1 MIVQSY
7 LSRVMNIKKKNIEY
21 LTEKFPKLGREKVHL
36 RTASIEWPVSN
47 KARVCE
53 VMVNYKC
60 NYKCSFCYNPP
71 NFSDYKGKEP
81 SFESVCESL
90 YKGRKMGCWLATL
103 IGGEPTLRKDI
114 GKIAS
119 FARKIGYPCIKV
131 CSNGSMM
138 AQKDYVRYLA
148 DSGVNMFD
156 VSLHGATA
164 SIHDKLV
171 GTKGAFK
178 KAVKAM
184 ENIKAVGKELGTNQV
199 INKLNY
205 KTFPEFFK
213 MALMDFGI
221 NYFNI
226 IYGHYRGSMAA
237 NERLLRVNISK
248 TIPYLKDGLKIYK
261 TKKIPVF
268 ARTLVNF
275 TPCLIPSYYKIIA
288 DWESDTTIG
297 EPLFIPN
304 EKKINMA
311 DMKNAQSLKPGS
323 CEKCVFNS
331 RCRGFD
337 REYFE
342 IFGDAEFKPL
352 KKMPKSE
359 KLMVSFE

>member
-1 MIVQSY
+1 M
-7 LSRVMNIKKKNIEY
+7 IKKKNIEY
-21 LTEKFPKLGREKVHL
+21 LIKKFPKLSREKAHN
-36 RTASIEWPVSN
+36 RTASIEWPVWR

-60 NYKCSFCYNPP
+60 NYRCSFCYNPP
-71 NFSDYKGKEP
+71 SFSDCKTKEP
-81 SFESVCESL
+81 SFESICAAL

-138 AQKDYVRYLA
+138 AKKDYVRYLA

-156 VSLHGATA
+156 VSLHGVNDL
-164 SIHDKLV
+164 IHDRLV

-178 KAVKAM
+178 KATKAM
-184 ENIKAVGKELGTNQV
+184 ENIKAIGKELGTNQV

-205 KTFPEFFK
+205 KTFPNFFK
-213 MALMDFGI
+213 MALVDFGI

-226 IYGHYRGSMAA
+226 IYGHYRGSMAV
-237 NERLLRVNISK
+237 NKMLLRVNISK
-248 TIPYLKDGLKIYK
+248 TIPYLKEGLEIYK
-261 TKKIPVF
+261 IQEIPVF

-275 TPCLIPSYYKIIA
+275 TPCLLPSYHKIIA
-288 DWESDTTIG
+288 DWESDATMG
-297 EPLFIPN
+297 DPLFIPN

-311 DMKNAQSLKPGS
+311 DMKNAQSLKPIV
-323 CEKCVFNS
+323 CAKCVFNS
-331 RCRGFD
+331 KCRGFD

-342 IFGDAEFKPL
+342 MFGDKEFKPL
-352 KKMPKSE
+352 KKMPKAE
-359 KLMVSFE
+359 KLMISFD